1 MVLVKKFF
9 ESKKFWEEAQEK
21 TVFHLETPG
30 GRKYIVS
37 SHSQHIYIFP
47 ILSIVHRFIKSII
60 YIKDS

>member
-30 GRKYIVS
+30 AE
-37 SHSQHIYIFP
+37 
-47 ILSIVHRFIKSII
+47 SI
-60 YIKDS
+60 